1 MLKLFSC
8 KMCKDRERFSSF
20 ESSYCFALFQNTL
33 TLKNSFI
40 RAGFN
45 GFIYVQSINY
55 DKLIPLPKDNGT
67 N

>member
-1 MLKLFSC
+1 MYYVLRNLYYTEKQKKYLNMLKLFSC

-40 RAGFN
+40 RVGFN
-45 GFIYVQSINY
+45 GFI
-55 DKLIPLPKDNGT
+55 
-67 N
+67 